1 MSKSLIVMWMGCMPA
16 LPLSAQADSVII
28 NVGESSK
35 VIFAIGD
42 KKDLET
48 LKQYDFQAVVNDLAA
63 KLEAGDSTTLD
74 KPAEAYVKQEETTP
88 EEYKVTTEDDDED
101 WDESWEKRRNENR
114 YEYNGYRDS
123 RRSDRNYYGRRTRHS
138 FNIDLG
144 MNNYIGQ
151 DDIPDFEPYTVKQW
165 GSWYV
170 ALNATERTRVGRTFF
185 LEWGAGVSWY
195 NFKYENESVV
205 MGMDSIDVSFTPSAE
220 EVEFVKSKLTA
231 AYVNAFLIPVFDFG
245 GNSRKAMFFDGHHSE
260 SFRIG
265 AGPYVGYRID
275 SYTKNVFKAGG
286 DKHKDHNHQNFYL
299 DNLRYGLRLQIG
311 FRDCDVF
318 VNYDLNELYTAGKG
332 PRLNAFSFG
341 ITL

>member
-1 MSKSLIVMWMGCMPA
+1 MGKIVLLITLVLGTISLN
-16 LPLSAQADSVII
+16 AQTADSVII

-48 LKQYDFQAVVNDLAA
+48 LKQYDFQAVVNDLVS
-63 KLEAGDSTTLD
+63 KLQDGDSTAHA
-74 KPAEAYVKQEETTP
+74 KPAEEYVKTP
-88 EEYKVTTEDDDED
+88 EPVVEAKDDNDRDDDED
-101 WDESWEKRRNENR
+101 WDQSWDRRKNQYR
-114 YEYNGYRDS
+114 YEYNYSSGK
-123 RRSDRNYYGRRTRHS
+123 NYHGRRTRHS
-138 FNIDLG
+138 FNMDFG
-144 MNNYIGQ
+144 MNNYVGKDQ
-151 DDIPDFEPYTVKQW
+151 VPDFEPYTVKQW

-170 ALNATERTRVGRTFF
+170 ALNATERTRLGRVFF

-205 MGMDSIDVSFTPSAE
+205 MTMDSLGNNYTPAVDDVDY
-220 EVEFVKSKLTA
+220 VKSKLTA
-231 AYVNAFLIPVFDFG
+231 AYINTFLIPMFDFG

-260 SFRIG
+260 SFRFG
-265 AGPYVGYRID
+265 LGPYVGYRID
-275 SYTKNVFKAGG
+275 SYTKNVIKIDG

-318 VNYDLNELYTAGKG
+318 VNYDLNELYTEGKG